1 MTLKEGRNNMTS
13 MKYILSITFTLI
25 SVSSFAGGG
34 GGGGVLARVM
44 ALQPGGTEDTGL
56 ITSEFTKTPE
66 IVFNLGQNNG
76 SVKFAYGQLV
86 NKKWQIENLEMTEAD
101 LMTEVSIMTALE
113 DSKINGEWIAIS
125 PNR

>member
-1 MTLKEGRNNMTS
+1 MTS

-25 SVSSFAGGG
+25 SFSSFAGGG

-56 ITSEFTKTPE
+56 ITSALTKTPE

-76 SVKFAYGQLV
+76 TVKFAYGQLV
-86 NKKWQIENLEMTEAD
+86 NKKWQIENLEMTVVELSQDSAVVKALQDSRD
-101 LMTEVSIMTALE
+101 LKTWTEI
-113 DSKINGEWIAIS
+113 K
-125 PNR
+125 